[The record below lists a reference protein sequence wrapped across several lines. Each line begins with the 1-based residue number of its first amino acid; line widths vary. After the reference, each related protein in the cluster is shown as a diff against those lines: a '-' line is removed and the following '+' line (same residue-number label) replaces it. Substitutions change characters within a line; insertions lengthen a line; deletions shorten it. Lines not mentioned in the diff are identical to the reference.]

1 MDGALFRRREVAPV
15 EFLLDVEVADD
26 VLLGLERQ
34 RRPSLVEVAD
44 VDVVLVVLGGGVVG
58 GVGGGLV
65 FGLRLGARAV
75 EESCGGS
82 GVSQLHV
89 AGPVSS
95 HDRTVHAQRSR

>member
-15 EFLLDVEVADD
+15 ELLLDVEVADD

-44 VDVVLVVLGGGVVG
+44 VDVVLVVLGGGVG

-65 FGLRLGARAV
+65 FGLRLGVRAV